1 MNWLGL
7 SADVK
12 VRQKIQKNPKRNK
25 IKEETKK
32 IKIPTCE
39 IILMRGGG
47 DPDLE
52 DKSSVFSFASSFGGT
67 ETKSQKSVKGQKV
80 PGGHIRYVFGRFKS
94 KLYDNID
101 TQVSSF
107 LWVVF
112 MKNAPMCKATSLW
125 LLISKTRIRTWCLFI
140 SHDSGLRSFL
150 PAWRFMLLLFSHKV
164 TTTTSHTNS
173 TFTWSTLDGGDH
185 L

>member
-1 MNWLGL
+1 MGL
-7 SADVK
+7 AADVK

-47 DPDLE
+47 DPDLG
-52 DKSSVFSFASSFGGT
+52 DKSSVFPFFFFFWWYRNKIPDSGVW
-67 ETKSQKSVKGQKV
+67 KKV
-80 PGGHIRYVFGRFKS
+80 PGGHIRYVFGRFNF
-94 KLYDNID
+94 KLYDNIG

-112 MKNAPMCKATSLW
+112 MKNAPTCKATSLW
-125 LLISKTRIRTWCLFI
+125 VLISKTRIHTWCLFI

-164 TTTTSHTNS
+164 TITTSHTNS